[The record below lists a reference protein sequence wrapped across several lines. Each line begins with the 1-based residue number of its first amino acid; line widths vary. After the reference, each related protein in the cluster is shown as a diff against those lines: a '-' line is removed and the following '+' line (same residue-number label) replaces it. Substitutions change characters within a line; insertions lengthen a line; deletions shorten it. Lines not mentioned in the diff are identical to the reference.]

1 MLMFWLRQ
9 IVLDATACCK
19 CDWVCGGWSHFEH
32 IFNDYAH
39 ALGVM
44 SENFG

>member
-1 MLMFWLRQ
+1 MQFLHSWFGL
-9 IVLDATACCK
+9 
-19 CDWVCGGWSHFEH
+19 GWGYALFAY